1 MTEQKN
7 TNRERLENIWLRLVF
22 MLLFFIGHR
31 VSSFIL
37 MVIAAIQFVLMLF
50 KNNKNERLIEFST
63 SLNKYIYQSGTYL
76 SFEQDTKPFPF
87 DSWPNSET
95 GVESSLTDN
104 EELSA
109 SDAHVA
115 ADSKPEQQP
124 VKEPKSKPAPKKET
138 ARKAPANKKSA
149 AAKKD
154 VSKPGEAKPKPTS
167 GKAAP
172 EGNES

>member
-87 DSWPNSET
+87 DSWPDSET

-109 SDAHVA
+109 SNGHVA
-115 ADSKPEQQP
+115 AG
-124 VKEPKSKPAPKKET
+124 SKPAPKNET
-138 ARKAPANKKSA
+138 ARKAPANRKSA

-154 VSKPGEAKPKPTS
+154 GSKPGEAKQKSTS
-167 GKAAP
+167 GKAAS